1 MAMFRLSNTPRFTPR
16 CPNRRQR
23 IACVAQ
29 VQFYSSRASTS
40 QTISSIPIQSRII
53 SQSQRKYGLDTARIT
68 GDRSQ
73 TRINPRIIHRSM
85 ASSTDTI
92 LKGKY
97 PAKEHV
103 RKVVEYIKRKEPE
116 AEGLLY
122 LEAQKTVMI
131 EDNDEAAPFRQ
142 RRFFYYLTGCDLPD
156 AYFTYDIAKDKSTL
170 FIPPIDP
177 ESVIWTGLP
186 LSPEEALARYDVD
199 EVLTTDTINAQL
211 ALPNQTKV
219 WAIAPQIS
227 THITFLE
234 FPQKDFTLL
243 KEAIEEARVRKSA
256 YEVALMRK
264 ANEISRVGHT
274 AVLKAVKHAKNEREL
289 EALFI
294 KESIANG
301 AREQA
306 YHSIVA
312 SGTAAATLHYMKN
325 SEELEGK
332 LNLLLDAGAEYQCY
346 ASDITRTFPING
358 HFTPES
364 RSIYDI
370 VLSMQSQCIS
380 ILKAGVSWDEV
391 HLLAHKVAIKGLL
404 SLGILKGDKEEILKA
419 RTSVAFFPHGLGHYL
434 GMDTHDTG
442 GHPNY
447 EDKDRLFRYL
457 RVRGNLPEGSVVTVE
472 PGIYFCRF
480 IIEPYLKDPA
490 HAQFINSDVLE
501 KYWEVGGVRI
511 EDNILITK
519 DGYDNLTMVVKEV
532 EEMEKIINES

>member
-1 MAMFRLSNTPRFTPR
+1 
-16 CPNRRQR
+16 
-23 IACVAQ
+23 
-29 VQFYSSRASTS
+29 
-40 QTISSIPIQSRII
+40 
-53 SQSQRKYGLDTARIT
+53 
-68 GDRSQ
+68 
-73 TRINPRIIHRSM
+73 M
-85 ASSTDTI
+85 ASSTDAI

-103 RKVVEYIKRKEPE
+103 RKVVEYIKSKEPG
-116 AEGLLY
+116 AEGVLY
-122 LEAQKTVMI
+122 LEAQKTIMI

-243 KEAIEEARVRKSA
+243 KEAIEEARVRKSE
-256 YEVALMRK
+256 YEIALMRK
-264 ANEISRVGHT
+264 ANEISE
-274 AVLKAVKHAKNEREL
+274 AVKYAKNEREL

-312 SGTAAATLHYMKN
+312 SGTAAATLYYMKN
-325 SEELEGK
+325 SEDLEGK
-332 LNLLLDAGAEYQCY
+332 LNLLLDAGGEYQCY

-380 ILKAGVSWDEV
+380 MLKAGISWDEV
-391 HLLAHKVAIKGLL
+391 HLLAHKVAIDGLL
-404 SLGILKGDKEEILKA
+404 SLGILKGNKEEILKA

-490 HAQFINSDVLE
+490 HAQYINSDVLE

-519 DGYDNLTMVVKEV
+519 DGYDNLTTVVKDV
-532 EEMEKIINES
+532 EEMEKIINGS